1 MVKARL
7 IELRDKLLE
16 LTREIDRQME
26 KRRIAARQQLDEI
39 LKAPDVTEALQQN
52 LQTVDD
58 YFLQELNQAM
68 QSARQSGDLEKIG
81 KLQKIVELLQS
92 LSAPPPEVAFIGE
105 LVEAESDENRRALLE
120 NNKDRSRRFM
130 SALANIV
137 AQVEDSD
144 DKELAERMK
153 AVHRQVLRYSMQ
165 ANLGT

>member
-1 MVKARL
+1 
-7 IELRDKLLE
+7 
-16 LTREIDRQME
+16 
-26 KRRIAARQQLDEI
+26 
-39 LKAPDVTEALQQN
+39 
-52 LQTVDD
+52 
-58 YFLQELNQAM
+58 M

-120 NNKDRSRRFM
+120 NNKDKITPEFM